1 LGHSGLDPLVAAA
14 LGSGEAEERPGHE
27 ATSTRLCGKTP
38 RCPDARAEARI
49 ASAASCLRDVN
60 GGDPLVRFHLDGPGT
75 SSGEPVYR
83 QHQNR
88 RRSLVRKSLIIA
100 AVVALACAS
109 TAFAG
114 GWATVKLNSSPK
126 GLTADEPWVV
136 DITVLQ
142 HGLASQPL
150 CCLKP
155 TVTIRRVAPVRS
167 TSAVQKKSLTFN
179 ARPTSRTG
187 VYRAKV
193 VFPSAG
199 TWRYE
204 VFDAF
209 TAYGGARTHT
219 FKAVKISASN
229 T

>member
-1 LGHSGLDPLVAAA
+1 LRVRVTHPPSK
-14 LGSGEAEERPGHE
+14 
-27 ATSTRLCGKTP
+27 CG
-38 RCPDARAEARI
+38 
-49 ASAASCLRDVN
+49 
-60 GGDPLVRFHLDGPGT
+60 RFEVVGPGT
-75 SSGEPVYR
+75 SGGEPVYPQ
-83 QHQNR
+83 QHPNG
-88 RRSLVRKSLIIA
+88 RRSFVRKSLIIA
-100 AVVALACAS
+100 TVVALACAS

-114 GWATVKLNSSPK
+114 GWATVKVNSSPK
-126 GLTADEPWVV
+126 GLIADEPWVV

-155 TVTIRRVAPVRS
+155 TVTIRRVAPMRT
-167 TSAVQKKSLTFN
+167 TSAIRKPLTFS

-187 VYRAKV
+187 VYRARV

-209 TAYGGARTHT
+209 TEYGGARTHK
-219 FKAVKISASN
+219 FAPVKILAPN

>member
-1 LGHSGLDPLVAAA
+1 MLSCPSEVQGVSQLDAGNPH
-14 LGSGEAEERPGHE
+14 RPAGVY
-27 ATSTRLCGKTP
+27 
-38 RCPDARAEARI
+38 
-49 ASAASCLRDVN
+49 AAS
-60 GGDPLVRFHLDGPGT
+60 
-75 SSGEPVYR
+75 
-83 QHQNR
+83 NR
-88 RRSLVRKSLIIA
+88 RRSLVRKPLIIA
-100 AVVALACAS
+100 AVVALTYAS

-114 GWATVKLNSSPK
+114 GWATVKLSSSPK
-126 GLTADEPWVV
+126 GLAADEPWIV

-167 TSAVQKKSLTFN
+167 TSAISEKPLTFR

-187 VYRAKV
+187 VYRARI
-193 VFPSAG
+193 VFPRAG

-209 TAYGGARTHT
+209 TTYGGARTHK
-219 FKAVKISASN
+219 FAPVKILALS
-229 T
+229 TT

>member
-1 LGHSGLDPLVAAA
+1 M
-14 LGSGEAEERPGHE
+14 
-27 ATSTRLCGKTP
+27 
-38 RCPDARAEARI
+38 
-49 ASAASCLRDVN
+49 
-60 GGDPLVRFHLDGPGT
+60 
-75 SSGEPVYR
+75 
-83 QHQNR
+83 
-88 RRSLVRKSLIIA
+88 RKSLLIVA
-100 AVVALACAS
+100 ALVALACAS
-109 TAFAG
+109 AAFAG
-114 GWATVKLNSSPK
+114 GWATVKLSSSPK
-126 GLTADEPWVV
+126 GLTADELWVV

-167 TSAVQKKSLTFN
+167 TSAIGKKSLTFR

-187 VYRAKV
+187 VYRARI

-209 TAYGGARTHT
+209 TAFGGARTHT
-219 FKAVKISASN
+219 FATVKILAPS
-229 T
+229 TT

>member
-1 LGHSGLDPLVAAA
+1 M
-14 LGSGEAEERPGHE
+14 
-27 ATSTRLCGKTP
+27 
-38 RCPDARAEARI
+38 
-49 ASAASCLRDVN
+49 
-60 GGDPLVRFHLDGPGT
+60 
-75 SSGEPVYR
+75 
-83 QHQNR
+83 
-88 RRSLVRKSLIIA
+88 RKSLLIVTA
-100 AVVALACAS
+100 LVALACAS
-109 TAFAG
+109 TALAG
-114 GWATVKLNSSPK
+114 GWATVKLSSSPK
-126 GLTADEPWVV
+126 GVTADEPWVV

-155 TVTIRRVAPVRS
+155 TVTIRRVGPARTMS
-167 TSAVQKKSLTFN
+167 SLGMKSLTFR
-179 ARPTSRTG
+179 ARQTSRAG

-219 FKAVKISASN
+219 FRAVKISASN
-229 T
+229 NT

>member
-1 LGHSGLDPLVAAA
+1 M
-14 LGSGEAEERPGHE
+14 
-27 ATSTRLCGKTP
+27 
-38 RCPDARAEARI
+38 
-49 ASAASCLRDVN
+49 
-60 GGDPLVRFHLDGPGT
+60 
-75 SSGEPVYR
+75 
-83 QHQNR
+83 
-88 RRSLVRKSLIIA
+88 RKSLIVA
-100 AVVALACAS
+100 AVVALAWAS

-114 GWATVKLNSSPK
+114 GWATVKPSSSPK

-150 CCLKP
+150 CCLRP
-155 TVTIRRVAPVRS
+155 TVTIRRVASGRS
-167 TSAVQKKSLTFN
+167 TSAIRKKPMAFR

-187 VYRAKV
+187 VYRARV

-209 TAYGGARTHT
+209 TEYGGARTHR
-219 FKAVKISASN
+219 FAPVKILAPSTRGPRRRCLPRARPRRRGARRGLSECRGWRRRSRKLGERPEPDALDGLRDLALLGAGQLLRCRRPRPELSFAAL
-229 T
+229 